1 MIKNYLMY
9 LNRIVWGPWTLFL
22 FAFIG
27 IFISLKL
34 NFFQVRFFFDIL
46 RETVGQIFKKRKE
59 KKEEISPL
67 DAVSTALAGTIG
79 TGSITGVA
87 MAIRS
92 GGPGVLFWMFIFS
105 FLGMER

>member
-46 RETVGQIFKKRKE
+46 RETVGQIFKKRKDEYYYDECEDWLEEDIVALTDVKMLE
-59 KKEEISPL
+59 KKELNCGI
-67 DAVSTALAGTIG
+67 
-79 TGSITGVA
+79 
-87 MAIRS
+87 
-92 GGPGVLFWMFIFS
+92 
-105 FLGMER
+105 